1 MKNNITPSE
10 QFHNPIGMKII
21 YLTLPCNLHMS
32 DPYIQIDRYMY
43 YTDILLYRHIM
54 TVKYD
59 CNISKVDIYYNKGS
73 IATIEME
80 KRKENKLN
88 GH

>member
-1 MKNNITPSE
+1 
-10 QFHNPIGMKII
+10 
-21 YLTLPCNLHMS
+21 MS
-32 DPYIQIDRYMY
+32 DPYIWIDRYMY

-59 CNISKVDIYYNKGS
+59 VCDDWNISTVDIYYNKGS